1 MSPPPAS
8 NSDPELHEERYCLR
22 DMLVDVAQERQTG
35 AFGQEKLRRAD
46 IRKVITAKPK
56 KRRAAEN

>member
-1 MSPPPAS
+1 MSPSPES
-8 NSDPELHEERYCLR
+8 NSDTELREERYCLR
-22 DMLVDVAQERQTG
+22 DMLVDVAQEREAG

-46 IRKVITAKPK
+46 IRKVIKAKPR